1 MRRIIHEVTHYDTS
15 VFSWC
20 FHFSQRKLI
29 LFFSRIISRTGDGYL
44 QLAIPALL
52 VWYGVAQANHFLQV
66 LLVGLALERFAYFI
80 LKNSVKRD
88 RPCYVLSPFC
98 AHVTPSDKFSFPSGH
113 TSAAFLLA
121 YLLSSYYP
129 ETTLW
134 VYSWATAVGISRIML
149 GVHYP
154 TDIAA
159 GAFLGSCIG
168 VFGLYLFS

>member
-1 MRRIIHEVTHYDTS
+1 MRRFIDEVTHYDTS

-20 FHFSQRKLI
+20 FHFSQRKII
-29 LFFSRIISRTGDGYL
+29 LFFSRVISKTGDGYL

-52 VWYGVAQANHFLQV
+52 IVYGIAQAENFLQILFIC
-66 LLVGLALERFAYFI
+66 LLIERFSYFI

-88 RPCYVLSPFC
+88 RPCYVVAPFN

-121 YLLSSYYP
+121 YLLSTYYP

-134 VYSWATAVGISRIML
+134 AYSWATAVGISRIML